1 MGKNTKINF
10 LLLQSESPGL
20 KKSVSLLSLNTP
32 NSNRKR
38 RRLKETLA
46 QLTRETDMSPFPP
59 RKRPSAEHSLSI
71 GSLLDISNTPESSTT
86 SGGRAKN
93 FHSDTL
99 AMFKSSLHTSAN
111 SSGREVLQVLLQ
123 IC

>member
-1 MGKNTKINF
+1 MIQADTP
-10 LLLQSESPGL
+10 EL

-46 QLTRETDMSPFPP
+46 QLSRETDLSPFPP

-71 GSLLDISNTPESSTT
+71 GSLLDISNTPESSINY
-86 SGGRAKN
+86 GGINYN
-93 FHSDTL
+93 FL
-99 AMFKSSLHTSAN
+99 KLIFKS
-111 SSGREVLQVLLQ
+111 RVEW
-123 IC
+123 